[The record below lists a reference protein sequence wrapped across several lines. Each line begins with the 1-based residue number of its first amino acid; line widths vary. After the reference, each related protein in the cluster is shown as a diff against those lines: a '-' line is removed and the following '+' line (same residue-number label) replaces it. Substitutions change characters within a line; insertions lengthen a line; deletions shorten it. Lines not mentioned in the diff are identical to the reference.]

1 MTDQKNTS
9 EIEEYLNRKMENRLK
24 EAAEKGGIQE
34 DLDIEDIEDLADLD
48 AQIKENYARTME
60 ELGKG
65 GSNTGVVETYLE
77 KQKRLYGGD
86 E

>member
-1 MTDQKNTS
+1 MTDQKDTKA
-9 EIEEYLNRKMENRLK
+9 IEEYLNRKMEERLK
-24 EAAEKGGIQE
+24 DAAEKGGIQE

-48 AQIKENYARTME
+48 AQIKENYARTMD

-65 GSNTGVVETYLE
+65 SGNAGAVETYLE
-77 KQKRLYGGD
+77 KQRRLYGED